1 MLPNDSISLQKFV
14 CKLWYLWSN
23 QTPIP
28 EDLKKKNKKKL
39 TSLARILQDQILCV
53 TSLILDF
60 SYFVIFCPE
69 ILSLSLLVLV
79 MLHR

>member
-60 SYFVIFCPE
+60 SCD
-69 ILSLSLLVLV
+69 ILSRNIIFISVGFSDAT
-79 MLHR
+79 

>member
-14 CKLWYLWSN
+14 CKLWYLWSS

-28 EDLKKKNKKKL
+28 EDLKKIEKL
-39 TSLARILQDQILCV
+39 TFLARILQDQILCV

-79 MLHR
+79 MLCR